1 MSEITTLRAQSTF
14 GITQLMLIFVRIGR
28 VPIRIPVNPQL
39 TPPTLKIKYS
49 DS

>member
-1 MSEITTLRAQSTF
+1 MSEMTTLRAHPQF
-14 GITQLMLIFVRIGR
+14 GMTRLMFMFVRIGR
-28 VPIRIPVNPQL
+28 VPIRILVNPQL

>member
-1 MSEITTLRAQSTF
+1 MSEITTLRAQGQF
-14 GITQLMLIFVRIGR
+14 GFTRLMLIFVRIGR
-28 VPIRIPVNPQL
+28 VPIRIPVNSQL